1 MWYICRNQYKNIPYS
16 RVISSLSSG
25 ETAVRK
31 SVSFPRTWNLVSPT
45 YKEKLSVLILQSD
58 LKGSGCWLSSCE
70 TMQAPSFN
78 CHRRRDIFSLMLL
91 IVMRAIN
98 HTDKTIPSKTT
109 RYSFLQT
116 RDVLIEND
124 HQAFF
129 YKILKIKVKYLWEIA
144 PI

>member
-1 MWYICRNQYKNIPYS
+1 
-16 RVISSLSSG
+16 
-25 ETAVRK
+25 
-31 SVSFPRTWNLVSPT
+31 
-45 YKEKLSVLILQSD
+45 
-58 LKGSGCWLSSCE
+58 
-70 TMQAPSFN
+70 
-78 CHRRRDIFSLMLL
+78 MLL

-129 YKILKIKVKYLWEIA
+129 YKILKIKVKYL
-144 PI
+144 